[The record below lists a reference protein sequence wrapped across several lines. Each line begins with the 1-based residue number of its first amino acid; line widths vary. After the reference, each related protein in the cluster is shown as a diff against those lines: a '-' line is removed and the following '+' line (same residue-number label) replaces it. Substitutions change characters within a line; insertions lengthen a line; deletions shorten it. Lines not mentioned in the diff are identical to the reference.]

1 MTSFDLVRA
10 GWPNV
15 MAVVALAAM
24 PLMALAMPPEPA
36 PAAAVVQD
44 VEAPVAVAAIPAEME

>member
-24 PLMALAMPPEPA
+24 PLMALAMPPAPA

-44 VEAPVAVAAIPAEME
+44 IETPVAVAAIPAEAE